1 VSIYEAGFNPRPE
14 DEREQ
19 ESWHDSDDG
28 DMPWAPNPVEAPLP
42 WKPHNWTGTPEEQM
56 HRDKLDD
63 DFDITNIPP
72 TGSIEESVKDDAQWE
87 RDDEPFE
94 EDEDA

>member
-1 VSIYEAGFNPRPE
+1 MSCWDGQPLPGRDE
-14 DEREQ
+14 DRWE
-19 ESWHDSDDG
+19 DSDDG
-28 DMPWAPNPVEAPLP
+28 DMPWAPNPVDGALP
-42 WKPHNWTGTPEEQM
+42 WKPFNWTDTPEEKM

-87 RDDEPFE
+87 RDDEPPE